1 MSQHE
6 LDIAASPDDVRPW
19 VRYVKSIKDDKSTA
33 RQKCVLF
40 ERAVAALPR
49 SYKLWKA
56 YLDLRTSLCTG
67 LNPIQHSDEYDRVNA
82 LYEKSLVLLHKMPV
96 IWLQYLQFLV
106 LQPCVTKTRVV
117 INEALRSLPVAQ
129 HPRVLKLA
137 LQFGEKVGGLTSV
150 QLWKRYILAYPDQKE
165 AMVQSLINMGFQG
178 EAAVVLIDLLN
189 SSGDNYSL
197 WTELVNLIG
206 DSDNLSLNPPVEQI
220 ITSGIKRFPDQRG
233 SLTVQLANFL
243 VRNGDLESARDV
255 FEDGIT
261 TANTV
266 RDFTVVFDAYAE
278 FEERIVTQLIENE
291 SATADLRIAKLDYLL
306 ERRPFLISDVRLR
319 REPYSVIEWQKRIA
333 LYDDPAETVEA
344 YAEAVKSIPP
354 AKADGKLSQLWISWA
369 QYYAEDRETACQ
381 IYHKAT
387 LVPLKSVSE
396 LADVY
401 LAWSQYESENGH
413 WENALKIIGGA
424 LESSNIH
431 ISYHN
436 SELTAQDRI
445 HKNVRLWSYYADLV
459 ESYGTFE
466 ETKAVYERI
475 MSLDLLTPLF
485 VVNYSNLLEEND
497 HYEEM
502 FKVYEKG
509 ISLFED
515 SAFELWN
522 LYLVK
527 ASPRLGL
534 ERLRDLFEDAIGKFP
549 TQKALYILYGKLEE
563 NRGLVRNAMRV
574 YSAMCDHVKSSET
587 FKFYI
592 GRTVENFGLAA
603 TRPVYD
609 KALESLPNIDASAL
623 ALDYAQMEEK
633 LGEIDRARAI
643 YGYGSQF
650 SDPQNVAYYDA
661 WHKFEVAHGT
671 EDTFKDMLRIKR
683 SVQAKF
689 NTDIHYAT
697 TAVEVKTGAV
707 QEFVKGETVQKG
719 SIETAA
725 PAQANEDEIE
735 LDI

>member
-6 LDIAASPDDVRPW
+6 LDIASSPGDVRPW
-19 VRYVKSIKDDKSTA
+19 IRYISSVKNDKTTA
-33 RQKCVLF
+33 RQKCILF
-40 ERAVAALPR
+40 ERAVTALPR
-49 SYKLWKA
+49 SYKLWKE
-56 YLDLRTSLCTG
+56 YLDFRSGLCTG
-67 LNPIQHSDEYDRVNA
+67 LNPIKHADEYDRVNA

-96 IWLQYLQFLV
+96 IWLQYLQFLM
-106 LQPCVTKTRVV
+106 LQPKVTKTRSV
-117 INEALRSLPVAQ
+117 INEALRSLPVQQ

-137 LQFGEKVGGLTSV
+137 LQFGTKVGGPTSV
-150 QLWKRYILAYPDQKE
+150 QIWKRYVLAYPDQKE
-165 AMVQSLINMGFQG
+165 TMAQSLIKMGYHG
-178 EAAVVLIDLLN
+178 EAAVVLIELLN
-189 SSGDNYSL
+189 ASGDNYAL
-197 WTELVNLIG
+197 WTELVDLIG
-206 DSDNLSLNPPVEQI
+206 ESDKLTLEPPVEQI
-220 ITSGIKRFPDQRG
+220 ISSGIKRFPDQRG
-233 SLTVQLANFL
+233 PLTVQLANFL

-278 FEERIVTQLIENE
+278 FEERIVTHLIENE
-291 SATADLRIAKLDYLL
+291 SPMADLRIAKLDHLL

-319 REPYSVIEWQKRIA
+319 REPYSVLEWQKRIA
-333 LYDDPAETVEA
+333 LYEDPAETVAA
-344 YAEAVKSIPP
+344 YTEAVQSIPP

-369 QYYAEDRETACQ
+369 KFYAEDRETACE

-387 LVPLKSVSE
+387 LVPYKSVSE

-401 LAWSQYESENGH
+401 LAWSQYESENDH
-413 WENALKIIGGA
+413 WENAVKIIKQA
-424 LESSNIH
+424 LESPNTH
-431 ISYHN
+431 VSYHN
-436 SELTAQDRI
+436 SDLTAQDRI
-445 HKNVRLWSYYADLV
+445 HKSVRLWSYYADLV

-466 ETKAVYERI
+466 ETKQVYEKI
-475 MSLDLLTPLF
+475 MALDLLTPLF
-485 VVNYSNLLEEND
+485 VVNYATLLEEND
-497 HYEEM
+497 HFEEM

-509 ISLFED
+509 ISLFEE
-515 SAFELWN
+515 SAFEIWN

-534 ERLRDLFEDAIGKFP
+534 ERLRDLFEDAISKFP

-563 NRGLVRNAMRV
+563 DRGLVRNAMRV
-574 YSAMCDHVKSSET
+574 YSAMCDHVKTSET
-587 FKFYI
+587 FKYYI

-609 KALESLPNIDASAL
+609 KALESLPNRDASEL

-650 SDPQNVAYYDA
+650 SDPQIIKYYDA

-683 SVQAKF
+683 SIQAQF

-697 TAVEVKTGAV
+697 TAAEVKKGTV

-719 SIETAA
+719 NIE
-725 PAQANEDEIE
+725 PPVAQANEDEIE